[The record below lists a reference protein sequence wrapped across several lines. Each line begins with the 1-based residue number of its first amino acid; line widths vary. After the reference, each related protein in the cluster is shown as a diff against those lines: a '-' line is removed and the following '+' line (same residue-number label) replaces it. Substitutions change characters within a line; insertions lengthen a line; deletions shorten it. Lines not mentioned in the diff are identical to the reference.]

1 VATRWVRENSK
12 RLVLVAAGVAIL
24 VAAFLLRDRQGLA
37 IALAFLG
44 GGLFFVGIVLPDASF
59 VRIGAKG
66 FEAQLGRIEQKVDAL
81 PIRTALAEFL
91 LQGDHVAN
99 GLRLARQIVED
110 DLRHG
115 ERPNYDKAVWD
126 RVLLWQHDVE
136 SYLRGTPELGV
147 PDATLFMSQVEDVG
161 TSNRLPD
168 RLEGELAIV
177 HGRQRRLREMIKRF
191 E

>member
-1 VATRWVRENSK
+1 VRENSK

-24 VAAFLLRDRQGLA
+24 VLAFLLRDRQGLA

-44 GGLFFVGIVLPDASF
+44 GGLFFVGIVLPEASF
-59 VRIGAKG
+59 VRIGTTG

-81 PIRTALAEFL
+81 PIRTAVAEFIQ
-91 LQGDHVAN
+91 QGDHVAN
-99 GLRLARQIVED
+99 DLLLARQIVED

-115 ERPNYDKAVWD
+115 ERPDYDKTVWG
-126 RVLLWQHDVE
+126 RVLLWQRDVE
-136 SYLRGTPELGV
+136 SYLRATRELGE
-147 PDATLFMSQVEDVG
+147 PDATLFLSQVEDVG
-161 TSNRLPD
+161 PSNRLLE

-177 HGRQRRLREMIKRF
+177 RGRQRRLREMIQRF